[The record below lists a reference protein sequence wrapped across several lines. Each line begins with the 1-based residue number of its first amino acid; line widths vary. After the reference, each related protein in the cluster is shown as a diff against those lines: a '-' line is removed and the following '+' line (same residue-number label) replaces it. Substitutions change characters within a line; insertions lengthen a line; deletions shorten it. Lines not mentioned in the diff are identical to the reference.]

1 MLLGTII
8 YAVINSVILILMS
21 IGFNLTFGISG
32 ISNFAYGALYILAAF
47 VTWMLIQLVGL
58 PYLASALISILF
70 TAFIGALMYRFILMR
85 VRGQVLS
92 EVIATFG
99 IGLAIL
105 EFFRYLGFVG
115 VEYALPVFIDESFMI
130 GDVYVDAQRILIVA
144 AGIVLVI
151 LLWLFVHYTST
162 GLAFRGI
169 AQDERTALTFGMDS
183 DRIATLSVSLGAGL
197 AAIAATV
204 IIPLGT
210 ISVSQGYDV
219 LINALAVSIIGGLG
233 STGGVI
239 EATKIFG
246 GTEGISG
253 LAVLPS
259 KWLELY
265 ILMAALAAALFGFRR
280 MMTSDYGLVLTGIK
294 DNDRSVMNAG
304 INIYWFKIQS
314 LFIAGSVGAFAG
326 AMMTHVYRFVGMPVF
341 ALDYSILPIAFDKT
355 LLSMGESI
363 GGLFLPVKGY
373 FGFEKQGW
381 RCGWERKEEHRLHLL
396 RNQPTVCPSHPSRR
410 HF

>member
-1 MLLGTII
+1 MLLGTIV
-8 YAVINSVILILMS
+8 YAIINSVILILMS
-21 IGFNLTFGISG
+21 IGFNLTFGITG
-32 ISNFAYGALYILAAF
+32 ISNFAYGAFYILAAF
-47 VTWMLIQLVGL
+47 VTWMLLNLLGF
-58 PYLASALISILF
+58 PYLLSVFISIIF
-70 TAFIGALMYRFILMR
+70 TAFIGALMYRFVLMR

-130 GDVYVDAQRILIVA
+130 GNVYVDMQRILIV
-144 AGIVLVI
+144 ISSVILVI
-151 LLWLFVHYTST
+151 LLWLFVHYTSL

-239 EATKIFG
+239 VASLLVGFAQRFTDTYIGSHWTMIVSLLALLIVLVIKP
-246 GTEGISG
+246 SG
-253 LAVLPS
+253 LYG
-259 KWLELY
+259 KQKELE
-265 ILMAALAAALFGFRR
+265 
-280 MMTSDYGLVLTGIK
+280 
-294 DNDRSVMNAG
+294 
-304 INIYWFKIQS
+304 
-314 LFIAGSVGAFAG
+314 
-326 AMMTHVYRFVGMPVF
+326 
-341 ALDYSILPIAFDKT
+341 
-355 LLSMGESI
+355 
-363 GGLFLPVKGY
+363 
-373 FGFEKQGW
+373 
-381 RCGWERKEEHRLHLL
+381 ERI
-396 RNQPTVCPSHPSRR
+396 
-410 HF
+410 

>member
-1 MLLGTII
+1 VFLGTIV

-32 ISNFAYGALYILAAF
+32 VSNFAYGALYILAAF
-47 VTWMLIQLVGL
+47 VTWMLLYLLGI
-58 PYLASALISILF
+58 PYLVSALLSIVF

-85 VRGQVLS
+85 VRGQALS

-130 GDVYVDAQRILIVA
+130 GEVYVDMQRILIV
-144 AGIVLVI
+144 ISSVVLVL
-151 LLWLFVHYTST
+151 LLWLFVHYTSL

-183 DRIATLSVSLGAGL
+183 DWIATLSVSFGAGL
-197 AAIAATV
+197 AAIAATI

-210 ISVSQGYDV
+210 ITVSQGYDV

-239 EATKIFG
+239 VASLVVGFAQRFTDTYIGSHWTMIVSLIAILIVLVIKP
-246 GTEGISG
+246 SG
-253 LAVLPS
+253 LYG
-259 KWLELY
+259 KQKELE
-265 ILMAALAAALFGFRR
+265 
-280 MMTSDYGLVLTGIK
+280 
-294 DNDRSVMNAG
+294 
-304 INIYWFKIQS
+304 
-314 LFIAGSVGAFAG
+314 
-326 AMMTHVYRFVGMPVF
+326 
-341 ALDYSILPIAFDKT
+341 
-355 LLSMGESI
+355 
-363 GGLFLPVKGY
+363 
-373 FGFEKQGW
+373 
-381 RCGWERKEEHRLHLL
+381 ERI
-396 RNQPTVCPSHPSRR
+396 
-410 HF
+410 

>member
-1 MLLGTII
+1 VFLGTVV

-32 ISNFAYGALYILAAF
+32 VSNFAYGALYILAAF
-47 VTWMLIQLVGL
+47 VTWMLLYLVGI
-58 PYLASALISILF
+58 PYLVAALLSIVF

-85 VRGQVLS
+85 VRGQALS

-115 VEYALPVFIDESFMI
+115 IEYALPVFIDESFMI
-130 GDVYVDAQRILIVA
+130 GDVYVDMQRILIVISA
-144 AGIVLVI
+144 VVLVF
-151 LLWLFVHYTST
+151 LLWLFVHHTSL

-183 DRIATLSVSLGAGL
+183 DWIATLSVSFGAGL
-197 AAIAATV
+197 AAIAATI

-239 EATKIFG
+239 VASLVVGFAQRFTDTYIGSHWTMIVSLIAILIVLVIKP
-246 GTEGISG
+246 SG
-253 LAVLPS
+253 LYG
-259 KWLELY
+259 KQKELE
-265 ILMAALAAALFGFRR
+265 
-280 MMTSDYGLVLTGIK
+280 
-294 DNDRSVMNAG
+294 
-304 INIYWFKIQS
+304 
-314 LFIAGSVGAFAG
+314 
-326 AMMTHVYRFVGMPVF
+326 
-341 ALDYSILPIAFDKT
+341 
-355 LLSMGESI
+355 
-363 GGLFLPVKGY
+363 
-373 FGFEKQGW
+373 
-381 RCGWERKEEHRLHLL
+381 ERI
-396 RNQPTVCPSHPSRR
+396 
-410 HF
+410 